1 MDKCSRT
8 VSQDDEFMHITI
20 FSLLSYGT
28 CNKYTNINA

>member
-8 VSQDDEFMHITI
+8 VSQDEFMHITI